1 MTRRPPYASAALA
14 IPAAAFAAIVWVR
27 NAWYDRAFSARRAAV
42 PVISVG
48 NLAVGGTGKTPLVA
62 WIARRLMAYGVV
74 PAVVSRGYGGTAG
87 PGPLVVS
94 TGEGPRVNARTCG
107 DEPHLLARSLKGVIV
122 VVGADRI
129 EGARAA
135 SAAGAGAVVL
145 DDGFQHRR
153 LERDLDIVVLDG
165 RVPFADGRLLPRGS
179 LREPPGS
186 LERAQLVVLTRVKE
200 GDKAAAAIEAVRSTG
215 YSGPVVRAGHRTTGF
230 TDANGVLRT
239 APRRALAFCGIG
251 DPELFRGDLAAA
263 GVAMAGF
270 HAFRDHQPYTVAGWD
285 ALVVEAKGLGVPLIT
300 TEKDLSRLEAA
311 AGASLARAELIV
323 LRIETVVWDEERL
336 VVALRDALTA
346 RAGRASQ

>member
-1 MTRRPPYASAALA
+1 VAAVALA
-14 IPAAAFAAIVWVR
+14 IPTAAFAAVVRLR
-27 NAWYDRAFSARRAAV
+27 NAWYDRPGATRRASV

-62 WIARRLMAYGVV
+62 WIARRIKADGLF
-74 PAVVSRGYGGTAG
+74 PAVVSRGYGGSAG

-135 SAAGAGAVVL
+135 GAAGANAVLL

-153 LERDLDIVVLDG
+153 LARDLDIVVLDA
-165 RVPFADGRLLPRGS
+165 RAPFDDGRLLPRGS
-179 LREPPGS
+179 LREPPS
-186 LERAQLVVLTRVKE
+186 ALARAQLVVLTRVRE
-200 GDKAAAAIEAVRSTG
+200 GDPATEAIAAVRAAG
-215 YSGPVVRAGHRTTGF
+215 YAGPIVRAGHRTTGF
-230 TDANGVLRT
+230 TDVTGAERA

-251 DPELFRGDLAAA
+251 DPNLFRRDIAAA
-263 GVAMAGF
+263 GVETAGF
-270 HAFRDHQPYTVAGWD
+270 HPFRDHHPYTVADWD
-285 ALVVEAKGLGVPLIT
+285 ALIGEANALGVPLVT

-311 AGASLARAELIV
+311 AGASLGRAEVVV
-323 LRIETVVWDEERL
+323 LRIETLVWDEARL
-336 VVALRDALTA
+336 VGAVRGALAA
-346 RAGRASQ
+346 HAGSVSR